1 MAQDT
6 DRTPGGSR
14 ERSPADR
21 TPGGSRERS
30 PAWTAA
36 LVLGGI
42 RSGKSD
48 FAEALA
54 AEAAGDGPVRYVA
67 TAQVDPADEAW
78 QQRIEAHRT
87 RRPDRWST
95 EEIDDPT
102 DLLVALRTADAGEVL
117 LVDDLG
123 GWATRLLPLT
133 AEERRERIDAL
144 GRSVAAGPGRVVL
157 VSPEVGLSLVPA
169 TASGADFADL
179 LGEINQVVAEAA
191 DRVALVIAGQTTWLK
206 PQTAPVAETGPARP
220 VITSQPA
227 QAVEMDVPE
236 VITPVA
242 EPDTAEAGGALTA
255 PTMALPMIATGL
267 VIQANME
274 LPLPDEEAER
284 DAKARLSALDL
295 PGAGFGKLAKAIRF
309 AAATQRTATPH
320 PWRSV
325 RMMLLY
331 ADHEGNIAAGV
342 DRADAAY
349 WASQARS
356 GTGPIGLL
364 AARAGATIQVVDA
377 VTAGDIEWV
386 DAATPEAVEAGLRH
400 GWRLAE
406 EAVDAGVDLIVLGSC
421 GAGADTVAATLVSA
435 MTSAELAT
443 LLGRRVN
450 ADGSVDDNSWM
461 LRTAAARDALNRLR
475 NDTLSPKMLL
485 ARIGGVDFAIAVGIL
500 LGATARRTPVLMDG
514 PVGIASGLLARD
526 LAGQVRHWCLLPDA
540 GGDPAALS
548 GADVLGLEPFLDLRL
563 GLGEGAA
570 ALAALPIVQSAISL
584 AQTSMAAGAPATGRA
599 TPPETADGVPVEEA
613 EEKAEPDAAD
623 GLE

>member
-1 MAQDT
+1 MAQ
-6 DRTPGGSR
+6 
-14 ERSPADR
+14 EADR
-21 TPGGSRERS
+21 TPGGSRKHS

-54 AEAAGDGPVRYVA
+54 TEAASGGAVRYVA
-67 TAQVDPADEAW
+67 TAQTDPADEAW
-78 QQRIEAHRT
+78 QQRIEAHRA
-87 RRPDRWST
+87 RRPAEWTT

-102 DLLVALRTADAGEVL
+102 DLLVALRTAEAGEVL

-123 GWATRLLPLT
+123 GWAARLLPLSK
-133 AEERRERIDAL
+133 EERRERIDAL
-144 GRSVAAGPGRVVL
+144 GRSVAACPAQVVL

-169 TASGADFADL
+169 TESGADFADL
-179 LGEINQVVAEAA
+179 VGEINQIVADATE
-191 DRVALVIAGQTTWLK
+191 RVALVIAGQPTWLK
-206 PQTAPVAETGPARP
+206 PQGGPVEETAPARP

-242 EPDTAEAGGALTA
+242 EPDTAGSALTE
-255 PTMALPMIATGL
+255 PTMTLPMIATGL

-295 PGAGFGKLAKAIRF
+295 PGSGFGKLAKPIRF
-309 AAATQRTATPH
+309 AAATQRAATPH

-342 DRADAAY
+342 DPGDSAHWAA
-349 WASQARS
+349 QARA
-356 GTGPIGLL
+356 GAGPIGLL
-364 AARAGATIQVVDA
+364 AARTGATIQVVDA
-377 VTAGDIEWV
+377 ATAGDIEWV

-421 GAGADTVAATLVSA
+421 GAGADTVAATLISA
-435 MTSAELAT
+435 MTSAELAA
-443 LLGRRVN
+443 LLGRRVS

-461 LRTAAARDALNRLR
+461 QRCAAARDALNRLR
-475 NDTLSPKMLL
+475 EDSFSPKMLL

-514 PVGIASGLLARD
+514 PVGIASALLARD

-540 GGDPAALS
+540 GGDPATLQ

-563 GLGEGAA
+563 GLGEGAS
-570 ALAALPIVQSAISL
+570 ALAALPLIQSAISL
-584 AQTSMAAGAPATGRA
+584 AQTTMIAGAPATGRVA
-599 TPPETADGVPVEEA
+599 VADAADGVPVEEE
-613 EEKAEPDAAD
+613 EEKADLDAAD

>member
-1 MAQDT
+1 MAQ
-6 DRTPGGSR
+6 
-14 ERSPADR
+14 EADR
-21 TPGGSRERS
+21 TPGGSRKHS

-48 FAEALA
+48 FAEGLA
-54 AEAAGDGPVRYVA
+54 TEAAAGGVVRYVA
-67 TAQVDPADEAW
+67 TAQTDPADEAW
-78 QQRIEAHRT
+78 QQRIEAHRA
-87 RRPDRWST
+87 RRPAGWTT
-95 EEIDDPT
+95 EELEDPT
-102 DLLVALRTADAGEVL
+102 DLLVALRTAEAGEVL

-144 GRSVAAGPGRVVL
+144 GRSVAACAGQVVL

-169 TASGADFADL
+169 TESGADFADL
-179 LGEINQVVAEAA
+179 VGEINQIVADAA
-191 DRVALVIAGQTTWLK
+191 DRVALIIAGQTSWLK
-206 PQTAPVAETGPARP
+206 PPGGPSADGAPARP
-220 VITSQPA
+220 VSTSQPA

-242 EPDTAEAGGALTA
+242 EPDTAGGALTE

-284 DAKARLSALDL
+284 DAKARLGALDL
-295 PGAGFGKLAKAIRF
+295 PGSGFGKLAKPIRF
-309 AAATQRTATPH
+309 AAATQRAATPH

-342 DRADAAY
+342 DVGDSAHWAA
-349 WASQARS
+349 QARA
-356 GTGPIGLL
+356 GAGPIGLL
-364 AARAGATIQVVDA
+364 AARTGATIQVVDA
-377 VTAGDIEWV
+377 ATAGDIEWV

-406 EAVDAGVDLIVLGSC
+406 EAVDAGVDLIALGSC
-421 GAGADTVAATLVSA
+421 GAGADTVAATLISA
-435 MTSAELAT
+435 MTSAELAA
-443 LLGRRVN
+443 LLGRRVS

-461 LRTAAARDALNRLR
+461 LRCAAARDALNRLR
-475 NDTLSPKMLL
+475 EDTLSPKMLL

-514 PVGIASGLLARD
+514 PVAIAAALLARD

-540 GGDPAALS
+540 GGDPATLQ

-563 GLGEGAA
+563 GLGEGAS
-570 ALAALPIVQSAISL
+570 ALAALPLIQSAISL
-584 AQTSMAAGAPATGRA
+584 AQTTMAAGAPATGRVA
-599 TPPETADGVPVEEA
+599 APESADGVPVEEA
-613 EEKAEPDAAD
+613 EEKADLDAAD

>member
-1 MAQDT
+1 MAQ
-6 DRTPGGSR
+6 
-14 ERSPADR
+14 EADR
-21 TPGGSRERS
+21 TPGGSRKHS
-30 PAWTAA
+30 PAWPAA

-54 AEAAGDGPVRYVA
+54 TEAASGGAVRYVA
-67 TAQVDPADEAW
+67 TAQTDPADEAW
-78 QQRIEAHRT
+78 QQRIEAHRA
-87 RRPDRWST
+87 RRPAEWT
-95 EEIDDPT
+95 VEEIDDPT
-102 DLLVALRTADAGEVL
+102 DLLVALRTAEAGEVL

-123 GWATRLLPLT
+123 GWAARLLPLSK
-133 AEERRERIDAL
+133 EERRERIDAL
-144 GRSVAAGPGRVVL
+144 GRSVAACPAQVVL

-169 TASGADFADL
+169 TESGADFADL
-179 LGEINQVVAEAA
+179 VGEINQIVADATE
-191 DRVALVIAGQTTWLK
+191 RVALVIAGQPTWLK
-206 PQTAPVAETGPARP
+206 PQGGPVEETAPARP

-242 EPDTAEAGGALTA
+242 EPDTAGGALTE
-255 PTMALPMIATGL
+255 PTMTLPMIATGL

-295 PGAGFGKLAKAIRF
+295 PGSGFGKLAKPIRF
-309 AAATQRTATPH
+309 AAATQRAATPH

-342 DRADAAY
+342 DPGDSAHWAA
-349 WASQARS
+349 QARA
-356 GTGPIGLL
+356 GAGPIGLL
-364 AARAGATIQVVDA
+364 AARTGATIQVVDA
-377 VTAGDIEWV
+377 ATAGDIEWV

-421 GAGADTVAATLVSA
+421 GAGADTVAATLISA
-435 MTSAELAT
+435 MTSAELAA
-443 LLGRRVN
+443 LLGRRVS

-461 LRTAAARDALNRLR
+461 RRCAAARDALNRLR
-475 NDTLSPKMLL
+475 EDSFSPKMLL

-514 PVGIASGLLARD
+514 PVGIASALLARD

-540 GGDPAALS
+540 GGDPATLQ

-563 GLGEGAA
+563 GLGEGAS
-570 ALAALPIVQSAISL
+570 ALAALPLIQSAISL
-584 AQTSMAAGAPATGRA
+584 AQTAMIAGAPATGRVA
-599 TPPETADGVPVEEA
+599 VAGEGLTEPPEVRSATADGVPVEE
-613 EEKAEPDAAD
+613 EKEKADLDAAD
-623 GLE
+623 GLA

>member
-1 MAQDT
+1 MAQDL
-6 DRTPGGSR
+6 
-14 ERSPADR
+14 
-21 TPGGSRERS
+21 
-30 PAWTAA
+30 WTAA

-48 FAEALA
+48 FAEGLA
-54 AEAAGDGPVRYVA
+54 TEAAAGGVVRYVA
-67 TAQVDPADEAW
+67 TAQTDPADEVW
-78 QQRIEAHRT
+78 QQRIEAHRA
-87 RRPDRWST
+87 RRPAGWTT
-95 EEIDDPT
+95 EELEDPT
-102 DLLVALRTADAGEVL
+102 DLLVALRTAEAGEVL

-144 GRSVAAGPGRVVL
+144 GRSVAACAGQVVL

-169 TASGADFADL
+169 TESGADFADL
-179 LGEINQVVAEAA
+179 VGEINQIVADAA
-191 DRVALVIAGQTTWLK
+191 DRVALIIAGQTSWLK
-206 PQTAPVAETGPARP
+206 PAGGPSADGAPARP
-220 VITSQPA
+220 VSTSQPA

-242 EPDTAEAGGALTA
+242 EPDTAGGALTE

-284 DAKARLSALDL
+284 DAKARLGALDL
-295 PGAGFGKLAKAIRF
+295 PGSGFGKLAKPIRF
-309 AAATQRTATPH
+309 AAATQRAATPH

-342 DRADAAY
+342 DVGDSAHWAA
-349 WASQARS
+349 QARA
-356 GTGPIGLL
+356 GAGPIGLL
-364 AARAGATIQVVDA
+364 AARTGATIQVVDA
-377 VTAGDIEWV
+377 ATAGDIEWV

-406 EAVDAGVDLIVLGSC
+406 EAVDAGVDLIALGSC
-421 GAGADTVAATLVSA
+421 GAGADTVAATLISA
-435 MTSAELAT
+435 MTSAELAA
-443 LLGRRVN
+443 LLGRRVS

-461 LRTAAARDALNRLR
+461 LRCAAARDALNRLR
-475 NDTLSPKMLL
+475 EDTVSPKMLL

-514 PVGIASGLLARD
+514 PVAIASALLARD

-540 GGDPAALS
+540 GGDPATLQ

-563 GLGEGAA
+563 GLGEGAS
-570 ALAALPIVQSAISL
+570 ALAALPLIQSAISL
-584 AQTSMAAGAPATGRA
+584 AQAADGPEHAGEGLTEPPGVQSVTGRVA
-599 TPPETADGVPVEEA
+599 APETADGVPVEET
-613 EEKAEPDAAD
+613 EEKADLDAAD